1 MWSHSLDSGKTL
13 KDCLEKMAVNSL
25 RWSGIGAKASSLVW
39 KASANCC
46 KMVDE
51 AQMFTDG
58 GGSRPVARIQSPSPM
73 EIGSSAGL
81 RLGLELC
88 SSPCSES

>member
-1 MWSHSLDSGKTL
+1 M
-13 KDCLEKMAVNSL
+13 NSL

-39 KASANCC
+39 KDSANRCE
-46 KMVDE
+46 MVDE

-58 GGSRPVARIQSPSPM
+58 GGSRPVAMIWSPSPT
-73 EIGSSAGL
+73 EIGSSAGS

-88 SSPCSES
+88 SNPCLES